1 MVRSSL
7 GVLIWISVVL
17 VSGVQARLEPRDI
30 LMTLG
35 NMEYA
40 SWSNIPDGWYEIGSK
55 GFSYTVG
62 IDSSTASQGQSSL
75 YFTCDPVTEYTSW
88 GIRLPTGIGRNGL
101 KLGDRL
107 TLTADVRTGEMN
119 RARVILVVDA
129 LRTDGTTSARN
140 QVEVSSS
147 NLPWQGV
154 RVDFTVPEDAALVGV
169 SIMAGISAGGRA
181 QFWVDNVRLTNGE
194 QIEVPVRSTRTI
206 PTFTYFRLH
215 PDVYESARRYDKVIL
230 APQNWLYA
238 RPLRYYNPN
247 IEVYVHFSAVSAIS
261 TQEGQWDP
269 LDYSWV
275 NQYRPQWF
283 LTDSSGV
290 RIQECY
296 YPGAYLVDIG
306 NTELQQRWAERTVR
320 FALRCGFTGVSM
332 DNVVKGFLYDN
343 TSTCSQYASN
353 ETYHEAMTRFLQ
365 EVTTRIHQ
373 AGLKVGANFGYVWT
387 ASEYPYSTW
396 MNYVDMALSEN
407 WVRWWSL
414 RLQSYGMVSVPMQ
427 IEHLLALDNQ
437 GDKYSLIQGRATEAE
452 VEVRRYLYG
461 FALLNYNSR
470 TCFQTANAAYTEIPH
485 YLNDYEL
492 ALGTP
497 VGRYTLI
504 AGDLSNGGLV
514 QRRFTRGLV
523 VVNMH
528 PSQAFTVTL
537 DDSYIDA
544 DSKHYP
550 PGTYNLPAQRALILA
565 KPANHLEITTR
576 QSATNPKPCE
586 QVVVTVSVRNT
597 SAQVL
602 RSIRLRVPVAPNLRY
617 MAGSASHGGVYDPT
631 WRVVAWVID
640 ELPAG
645 ASVERSFS
653 VQVE

>member
-1 MVRSSL
+1 MVRASL
-7 GVLIWISVVL
+7 GVLIWIFVVL

-62 IDSSTASQGQSSL
+62 LDSSTASQGQSSL
-75 YFTCDPVTEYTSW
+75 YFTCDPVAEYTSW

-101 KLGDRL
+101 KRGDRL

-119 RARVILVVDA
+119 RAKVILVVDA
-129 LRTDGTTSARN
+129 LRADGTASARS
-140 QVEVSSS
+140 QVEVSIP
-147 NLPWQGV
+147 NLPWHGV
-154 RVDFTVPEDAALVGV
+154 RVDLTVPEDAALVGV

-247 IEVYVHFSAVSAIS
+247 IEVYVHFSAVSTIS

-275 NQYRPQWF
+275 NQNRPQWF

-290 RIQECY
+290 RIQERY

-306 NTELQQRWAERTVR
+306 NVELQQRWAERTVR

-353 ETYHEAMTRFLQ
+353 DAYHEAMTRFLQ

-373 AGLKVGANFGYVWT
+373 AGLKAGANFGYVWT
-387 ASEYPYSTW
+387 ASEYPYSAW

-437 GDKYSLIQGRATEAE
+437 GDKLSLIQGRATETE
-452 VEVRRYLYG
+452 VEIRRYLYG

-470 TCFQTANAAYTEIPH
+470 TCFQTANAGYTEIPH

-497 VGRYTLI
+497 VERYTLI
-504 AGDLSNGGLV
+504 AGDLSNGGLLR
-514 QRRFTRGLV
+514 RRFTRGLV
-523 VVNMH
+523 VVNTH
-528 PSQAFTVTL
+528 PSQAFAVTL

-544 DSKHYP
+544 DGKHYP
-550 PGTYNLPAQRALILA
+550 PGAYNLPAQRALILA

-576 QSATNPKPCE
+576 QSVTNPKPGE
-586 QVVVTVSVRNT
+586 QVIITVNVRNT

-602 RSIRLRVPVAPNLRY
+602 RSVWLRVPVAPNLRY
-617 MAGSASHGGVYDPT
+617 MAGSASHGGMYDPT
-631 WRVVAWVID
+631 WRVVVWVID

-653 VQVE
+653 VRVE